1 MHYFYLRADFLFT
14 LEMQV
19 PEIQH
24 SQGSK

>member
-1 MHYFYLRADFLFT
+1 MHYFYRRADFLFI